1 MSLQNVARSTGRIAC
16 RLCRSAIPAGRAA
29 PSIIPVHRFR
39 FTTSSSSLSAQRS
52 VITRTYATSTT
63 DTSLIHDPAEEEAQK
78 HVSEGT
84 THLENADIKAAR
96 ASYERS
102 IEVKENSTAWFNLG
116 VCKYHEK
123 DLPGAIEAWEHSLKL
138 APESADAHTNL
149 ASAYAMSSPSRPD
162 LAVKHLK

>member
-1 MSLQNVARSTGRIAC
+1 MVFQIAARSSGRIAC
-16 RLCRSAIPAGRAA
+16 RLCRSAAHASRTA
-29 PSIIPVHRFR
+29 PSPIRRAPSAMPFSQAQGSS
-39 FTTSSSSLSAQRS
+39 TSR
-52 VITRTYATSTT
+52 RYATSTT
-63 DTSLIHDPAEEEAQK
+63 ASSLIHDPAEEEAQK
-78 HVSEGT
+78 HVAEGT